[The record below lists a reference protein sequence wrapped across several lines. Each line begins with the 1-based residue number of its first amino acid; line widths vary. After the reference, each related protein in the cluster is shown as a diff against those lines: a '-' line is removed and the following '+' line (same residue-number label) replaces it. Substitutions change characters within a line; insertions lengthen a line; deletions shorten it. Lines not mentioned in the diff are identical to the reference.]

1 MSNGATVVCI
11 PRALACEH
19 SAFASGASWLRPRL
33 RNEEAEDGAGTINM
47 SLGTA
52 AWGNCSPDC
61 LQNASRSSNSRFNAV
76 TNAPSHSSSP
86 WLLPIENRLA
96 CHATVECTGKS
107 QMQRTGMQSERYAMV
122 EFRLASTAKH
132 FIGSITS
139 RTPAWKQQIPQFPEQ
154 SCGRRTP
161 FPNERCTHTALL
173 ASADYRE
180 FLLYQ
185 SMMRLQ
191 SCRVSSGR

>member
-52 AWGNCSPDC
+52 AWGELLARLSAECEQIVEQPVQCRDERPIAF
-61 LQNASRSSNSRFNAV
+61 LIAV
-76 TNAPSHSSSP
+76 V
-86 WLLPIENRLA
+86 LPIENRLA

-139 RTPAWKQQIPQFPEQ
+139 RTPAWKQQIP
-154 SCGRRTP
+154 
-161 FPNERCTHTALL
+161 
-173 ASADYRE
+173 
-180 FLLYQ
+180 
-185 SMMRLQ
+185 
-191 SCRVSSGR
+191 SS